1 MINANYL
8 FKKILIFK
16 IMIKIQKEN
25 FSFQIY
31 LFNARKYFFK
41 INPKNI
47 ENNIILYFL
56 KFGKNIYKDIKKKFL
71 YNNKND
77 PNNKL

>member
-1 MINANYL
+1 
-8 FKKILIFK
+8 
-16 IMIKIQKEN
+16 MIKIQKEN

-31 LFNARKYFFK
+31 LFNAKKYFFK